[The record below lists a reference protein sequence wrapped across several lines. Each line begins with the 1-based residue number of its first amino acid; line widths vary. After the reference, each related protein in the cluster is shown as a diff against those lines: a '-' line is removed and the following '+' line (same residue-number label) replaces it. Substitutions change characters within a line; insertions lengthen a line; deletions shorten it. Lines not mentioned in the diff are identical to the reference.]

1 MFHEKHHLIIL
12 GLFRG
17 CMYFACL
24 FSSLFHEKH
33 FTIFCG
39 IPLFY
44 IYSGCVLC
52 SMFHEKH
59 FYNSAGLLIDILI
72 LFTKCTFCFMRNV
85 KNQDLKLSNGCQFK
99 ATLNDDCSS
108 FKTLVFQV
116 KDNKKIPDSFFL
128 KVVRDKYSL
137 YLYFMADIY

>member
-1 MFHEKHHLIIL
+1 MHF
-12 GLFRG
+12 
-17 CMYFACL
+17 
-24 FSSLFHEKH
+24 LFHEK
-33 FTIFCG
+33 
-39 IPLFY
+39 
-44 IYSGCVLC
+44 
-52 SMFHEKH
+52 
-59 FYNSAGLLIDILI
+59 
-72 LFTKCTFCFMRNV
+72 R
-85 KNQDLKLSNGCQFK
+85 KNQCFKLSNGCQFK